1 LITPKQRWR
10 FYKAAPLVFIVV
22 AIWIPDWRSALFPAF
37 FVFVFAVCIFENRDE
52 KGRPMKIGIPVKPD
66 GTLEVFDKFK
76 PISIYPWK
84 SKPAMPKAILVDIE
98 GTTTSLSF
106 VHETLFPYARARLP
120 AFVTKHGGDLTQLI
134 AWMDADA
141 KVTEL
146 KDIQGKI
153 WAEGYAAGELKGQV
167 YPDAAG
173 ALRRWHD
180 AGISLAVFSSG
191 SVAAQKL
198 IFGHS
203 DQGDLSPL
211 FSGWFDTTTGPKR
224 ESESYR
230 KIATALGEAPQD
242 VLFLSD
248 IVQETD
254 AAKAAGMRAL
264 LINRDGGPGDIADFD
279 GIRL

>member
-1 LITPKQRWR
+1 MTPN
-10 FYKAAPLVFIVV
+10 I
-22 AIWIPDWRSALFPAF
+22 
-37 FVFVFAVCIFENRDE
+37 
-52 KGRPMKIGIPVKPD
+52 
-66 GTLEVFDKFK
+66 
-76 PISIYPWK
+76 
-84 SKPAMPKAILVDIE
+84 ILTDIE

-120 AFVTKHGGDLTQLI
+120 AWVAEHGGDLAQYI

-146 KDIQGKI
+146 KDVQGKI
-153 WAEGYAAGELKGQV
+153 WAEGYAAGELQGHV

-180 AGISLAVFSSG
+180 AGIRLAVFSSG
-191 SVAAQKL
+191 SVPAQKL

-203 DQGDLSPL
+203 NQGDLAPL

-224 ESESYR
+224 EAESYV
-230 KIATALGEAPQD
+230 KIADALGERPDD

-248 IVQETD
+248 IVQEID

-264 LINRDGGPGDIADFD
+264 LIDRDGGQGDIASFSE
-279 GIRL
+279 IVF